1 MKIGIQMLFQNPG
14 TMTDADLYVRELK
27 VAELAEPLGFDT
39 LWSVEHHFDDYS
51 MCPDNMQFL
60 SWLAGRTSRVG
71 LGTAAVILPWNNP
84 LRVVEKMILLDH
96 LSHGRAVFGMGRG
109 LAKMEYR
116 GMMVDMNEARER
128 FDESAKMILAGLES
142 GYVEGNG
149 RFYKQT
155 RTEVRPGPL
164 RSFAGRTYCVAMS
177 PDSVLVA
184 AELKAVMMVFSQ
196 FSAETVKPTFDTYRG
211 HFAKCHGVAAPPPLF
226 VDFMYCDE
234 DAGRAAEKSRQ
245 NIAAYLKTVF
255 EHYEMFAEHFGKARG
270 YEAYAK
276 STEMMKAAGLEKT
289 LETYVEAQ
297 AWGTPQQILDRLER
311 RRAILGDFEINI
323 CPSFSALTFEEIERS
338 LRLFA
343 RKVMPELRDWD
354 KRRTARGEE
363 STAAGAAK

>member
-1 MKIGIQMLFQNPG
+1 MRIGIQMLFQNPG
-14 TMTDADLYVRELK
+14 TMTDAELYVRELK

-155 RTEVRPGPL
+155 RTEVRPRPL

-184 AELKAVMMVFSQ
+184 AELKSVMMVFSQ
-196 FSAETVKPTFDTYRG
+196 FSAETVKPTFDNYRQ
-211 HFAKCHGVAAPPPLF
+211 HFEKCHGVTAPPPLF

-234 DAGRAAEKSRQ
+234 DAARAAEKSRK

-255 EHYEMFAEHFGKARG
+255 QHYEMFAEHFGKARG

-311 RRAILGDFEINI
+311 RRAILGDFEMNI

-338 LRLFA
+338 LGLFA

-354 KRRTARGEE
+354 VRSTARRDE
-363 STAAGAAK
+363 STAAAAAK